1 MLGILIM
8 QTSYVLMKGLIMI
21 ATCHVLIQ
29 MVVSIEELRM
39 TAMNLRKEGLNS
51 QQIADELSLSQDT
64 ISWLL
69 AGTKSDDRPSDVRI
83 GWRTIGVKPNR
94 IAAIGTIMADVADEE
109 LGFEEIDTIVGISI
123 NGISFAHEVARNL
136 DCEVTVF
143 RTTDSGE
150 GSGSL
155 SNKYGQVSGKK
166 VVIIDDVLS
175 TGKTMSKTIN
185 SIQKAGGEVGLVV
198 VLVNK
203 TMRNEIEDI
212 PLRGV
217 IRAVSV

>member
-1 MLGILIM
+1 
-8 QTSYVLMKGLIMI
+8 
-21 ATCHVLIQ
+21 
-29 MVVSIEELRM
+29 MVVSIEELRI
-39 TAMNLRKEGLNS
+39 TAANLRKDGLNS

-69 AGTKSDDRPSDVRI
+69 AGSKSDDRPTDVRI

-94 IAAIGTIMADVADEE
+94 IAAVGTIMADVADEE
-109 LGFEEIDTIVGISI
+109 LGFENIDTAVGISI
-123 NGISFAHEVARNL
+123 NGITFAHEVARNL
-136 DCEVTVF
+136 DCEFTVY
-143 RTTDSGE
+143 RTTDGGE

-155 SNKYGQVSGKK
+155 SNKYGQVAGKK
-166 VVIIDDVLS
+166 IIIIDDVLS

-185 SIQKAGGEVGLVV
+185 SIRGAGGEVGLVI

-203 TMRNEIEDI
+203 TMRNEIEGV

>member
-1 MLGILIM
+1 
-8 QTSYVLMKGLIMI
+8 
-21 ATCHVLIQ
+21 
-29 MVVSIEELRM
+29 MVVSIEELRI
-39 TAMNLRKEGLNS
+39 TAANFRKDGLNS

-69 AGTKSDDRPSDVRI
+69 AGSKSDDRPTDVRI

-94 IAAIGTIMADVADEE
+94 IAAVGTIMADVADEE
-109 LGFEEIDTIVGISI
+109 LGFENIDTAVGISI
-123 NGISFAHEVARNL
+123 NGITFAHEVARNL
-136 DCEVTVF
+136 DCEFTVY
-143 RTTDSGE
+143 RTTDGGE

-155 SNKYGQVSGKK
+155 SNKYGQVAGKK
-166 VVIIDDVLS
+166 IIIIDDVLS

-185 SIQKAGGEVGLVV
+185 SIRAAGGEVGLVI

-203 TMRNEIEDI
+203 TMRNEIEGV